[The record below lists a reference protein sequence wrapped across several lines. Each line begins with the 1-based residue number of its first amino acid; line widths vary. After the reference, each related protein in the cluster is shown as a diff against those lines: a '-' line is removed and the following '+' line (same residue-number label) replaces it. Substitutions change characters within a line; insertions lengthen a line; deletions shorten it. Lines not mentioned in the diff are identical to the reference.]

1 MVKLGE
7 DDRTGLPQEHTWL
20 GGVHIGGGTFG
31 TVHCWLKVDP
41 NQNIVDR
48 MVIKDLHC
56 SDDTKEPPAYRGIYE
71 ELVYNGMDFGIN
83 PTRPGRAT
91 IDERFL
97 REAYLQGLLTNN
109 NNPFSAFTVPLRG
122 FKRGHLPDTIV
133 SKKDG
138 SQGTKTHWRI
148 YMDFL
153 HAGDLKTLIERHSVA
168 DRNGRQTPIP
178 ELYIWWVFTCIAE
191 ALLRLESVVQA
202 RPNARQEQDEVIALM
217 DMKPANILLKDRRGD
232 QYPVYPKPLLS
243 DLGASHILYKEDPL
257 QKHHV
262 KGGHFHGASPGF
274 FAPEMWCDTKY
285 GGEQAKDQPIYSWTN
300 VWQAGRTIE
309 CMMRLNT
316 KLDHEKASLVCD
328 DNSRIK
334 IEPPK
339 IEGCP
344 NFRYS
349 DDLIDLVERC
359 QRFEP
364 EQRPTPAQLLGLIR
378 SRASKHN
385 RGMDEWGNA
394 TWIRNREG
402 APRPKTY
409 TLVATSSASTN
420 VDFLD
425 GYPREWAQRY
435 RQLDVR
441 LPMGCDL
448 AFYGYRDPARLNT
461 QARIPP
467 RKPDNPWAGVKW

>member
-1 MVKLGE
+1 
-7 DDRTGLPQEHTWL
+7 
-20 GGVHIGGGTFG
+20 
-31 TVHCWLKVDP
+31 
-41 NQNIVDR
+41 

-122 FKRGHLPDTIV
+122 FKRGHLPDKIV

-178 ELYIWWVFTCIAE
+178 EPYIWWVFTCIAE

-262 KGGHFHGASPGF
+262 KGGYFHGASPGF

-285 GGEQAKDQPIYSWTN
+285 GWEQAKDQPIYSWTN

-344 NFRYS
+344 NFGYS

-402 APRPKTY
+402 APRPKPY

-420 VDFLD
+420 
-425 GYPREWAQRY
+425 
-435 RQLDVR
+435 
-441 LPMGCDL
+441 
-448 AFYGYRDPARLNT
+448 
-461 QARIPP
+461 
-467 RKPDNPWAGVKW
+467 